1 MAEML
6 SIPAPFLGKV
16 LQPLVAHGILHS
28 QRGRSGGFRL
38 ARPANQIQLHQI
50 VETQERLDRAKHCI
64 LGQSDCHDHD
74 TCPLHDWWRET
85 SEKLFSMLETMTL
98 EDMAQY
104 SKAHPDCRYPLPM
117 SMPTPPAIPAPRA
130 PLPSTSQQPSTAPI
144 ASPSIGHS
152 ATPPNSGPRLS
163 VGG

>member
-38 ARPANQIQLHQI
+38 ARPASQIQLHQI
-50 VETQERLDRAKHCI
+50 VETQERLERARHCI
-64 LGQSDCHDHD
+64 LGQSECHDHD
-74 TCPLHDWWRET
+74 ACPLHDWWRET

-98 EDMAQY
+98 EDMARYPQ
-104 SKAHPDCRYPLPM
+104 SHPGCKYPLPM
-117 SMPTPPAIPAPRA
+117 TMPAALTLTAPRA
-130 PLPSTSQQPSTAPI
+130 PLP
-144 ASPSIGHS
+144 
-152 ATPPNSGPRLS
+152 TPPQPFESPRLA
-163 VGG
+163 VGS

>member
-1 MAEML
+1 MAEIL

-38 ARPANQIQLHQI
+38 ARPANQILLQEI
-50 VETQERLDRAKHCI
+50 VDTQERLDRARHCI

-98 EDMAQY
+98 ADMAHY
-104 SKAHPDCRYPLPM
+104 PDAHPDCKYPLPM
-117 SMPTPPAIPAPRA
+117 AMPPPPAITLPRA
-130 PLPSTSQQPSTAPI
+130 PLPSGGQP
-144 ASPSIGHS
+144 ASPAGAPSPASSTGI
-152 ATPPNSGPRLS
+152 GPRLS